1 MLADPDC
8 TKNNFPLEGLVTEKK
23 KAKLDK
29 RSSSDTIGGIL
40 VTSKGCWI
48 ATSSGGPWGKEPGRV
63 GSSAIKGAGFDFR
76 NNKDEGIYAAVATG
90 HGENIIESLA
100 SHNAC

>member
-1 MLADPDC
+1 M
-8 TKNNFPLEGLVTEKK
+8 TEKK

-29 RSSSDTIGGIL
+29 RSSDTIGGIL

-48 ATSSGGPWGKEPGRV
+48 ATSSGGPMGKEPGRV

-76 NNKDEGIYAAVATG
+76 NRGEEGIYAAIATG

-100 SHNAC
+100 SQNAC